1 MSAEK
6 ELLKQLKIK
15 TGACVRLVKDTVQS
29 TKEIASQNERIE
41 RVRAD
46 PEKDDHD
53 VRKQQEVLQEYV
65 DGQKDE
71 FNRLKKAWEALTEQ
85 IVRRRPLIP
94 PLHAIACFCS
104 RPCIPPLT
112 RLFSHCFCV
121 CLSLHRREYARR
133 SRRASR

>member
-41 RVRAD
+41 RVKAD

-94 PLHAIACFCS
+94 PLHAI
-104 RPCIPPLT
+104 
-112 RLFSHCFCV
+112 
-121 CLSLHRREYARR
+121 Y
-133 SRRASR
+133 